1 MRKGDKQG
9 IYTCLPRRGLRFTPV
24 YIYASRVQRV
34 NNAVFGLSVVR
45 LQYKHKMAIERRKY
59 VVKKTAEERKLFL
72 RRKITSI
79 GTAST
84 KFLSSVLRE

>member
-1 MRKGDKQG
+1 MR
-9 IYTCLPRRGLRFTPV
+9 V
-24 YIYASRVQRV
+24 YIYMPLASKGLIML
-34 NNAVFGLSVVR
+34 FLGLSVVR

-72 RRKITSI
+72 RRKISSV

-84 KFLSSVLRE
+84 KFLSSVLGE